1 MEEKMSSRTR
11 GVFHILLAAFGFA
24 MMSFFVKLSGDLPV
38 MEKAFFRNLVAIFVS
53 LFIAFRTEEGIR
65 FRKGCLP
72 ALFARSAVGFI
83 GIYANFWAIS
93 NMAIADANMLNKLS
107 PFAAIIMSIFIL
119 KEKPGV
125 FDIVTVIMAFIGAA
139 FIIKPSAG
147 IASFPAIV
155 GVLGGAAAGTA
166 YTFVRKLGLMGER
179 KPMIVLFFSVFSC
192 VCCLPFMIL
201 EFVPMTW
208 QQLLC
213 LVMAGVSAT
222 VGQMNVTAAYSYAP
236 AREISVFDYSQVLFA
251 AILGFF
257 VFGEIP
263 DAASF
268 IGYAVIIGTAIIKWR
283 HDLAVSQPS
292 SNQKYPGKP

>member
-1 MEEKMSSRTR
+1 MHLASGEISMEKEMNNRSR
-11 GVFHILLAAFGFA
+11 GIIHILLAAFGFA
-24 MMSFFVKLSGDLPV
+24 MMSFFVKLSGNLPV

-53 LFIAFRTEEGIR
+53 LFLVIRSGEGIGIHD
-65 FRKGCLP
+65 GCLP
-72 ALFARSAVGFI
+72 TLFFRSAVGFI

-107 PFAAIIMSIFIL
+107 PFAAIIMSIFLL
-119 KEKPGV
+119 KEKPAL
-125 FDIVTVIMAFIGAA
+125 FDIITVILAFIGAG

-155 GVLGGAAAGTA
+155 GVLGGVAAGTA
-166 YTFVRKLGLMGER
+166 YTLVRKLGLMGER

-201 EFVPMTW
+201 DFVPMTLR
-208 QQLLC
+208 QFLC

-251 AILGFF
+251 AVLGFLA
-257 VFGEIP
+257 FGEIP

-268 IGYAVIIGTAIIKWR
+268 IGYAIIIGTAVVKWR
-283 HDLAVSQPS
+283 HDLKVSQPS
-292 SNQKYPGKP
+292 